1 MSARD
6 LEGDATMETTVPNLQ
21 LSRHLQNCQQ
31 CLKCKVA
38 FAPLKLSAVQISF
51 SRWCYPE
58 EEVGICIYGQIKE
71 NHEDNS
77 TVQYKVGSPL
87 QSLNTLP

>member
-58 EEVGICIYGQIKE
+58 EEVGYVYMVRSKKIMKT
-71 NHEDNS
+71 
-77 TVQYKVGSPL
+77 TVQCSTRLAAPYSH
-87 QSLNTLP
+87 